1 MPAVTSIYTIP
12 ALRIAHKSCITPLC
26 TFAGWKTMKFIGK
39 LLVYLL
45 VALLIVI
52 LALYILLQTRWG
64 AAQVSSW
71 VTVNTDYELSFDKMN
86 HRFSSPSH
94 LILENVTFGRDG
106 KPATLVAKK
115 VDIGLSSRQV
125 TDPLHMDTI
134 TLFDG
139 TLNLSPQT
147 APLPLQADRLQLSNM
162 AFNSPNTE
170 WDLSAQKVTGGV
182 SPWQP
187 EAGNVLGKNA
197 QIQMSAGSLTLNG
210 VPATNVLIEGQLN
223 GKEVVLNTIG
233 ADMARGSLTG
243 SALRNADGSW
253 VIDTLRLNEI
263 RLQSDKT
270 LMAFFAPLGTIPS
283 LQIGRLDVTDA
294 RLQGPDWAVT
304 DLDLSLRNLTISKGD
319 WQSQDGRLSMN
330 ASEFIYGSLHL
341 FDPILNAEFSPQ
353 GMALRQFTSR
363 WEGGMV
369 RTSGNWLRDGK
380 ALVLDDVAIAGL
392 EYTLPQNWKALW
404 MEPLPEWLN
413 SVTLQKFGLSRNLV
427 IDIDPA
433 FPWQI
438 TSLDGYGANLQLVKD
453 HQWGVWSGSAT
464 LNGAAATFNRVDV
477 RRPSL
482 ALNANAA
489 TVNITD
495 LSAFTEKGIL
505 EATAT
510 VSQLPQRQTT
520 VSLNGRGVPLNV
532 LQQWG
537 WPALPVTGDGNIQL
551 TASGSVQANA
561 PLKPTV
567 NGKLSA
573 VNMDKQQV
581 EQTMTGGVVS
591 TVAPVQ

>member
-1 MPAVTSIYTIP
+1 
-12 ALRIAHKSCITPLC
+12 
-26 TFAGWKTMKFIGK
+26 MKFIGK

-45 VALLIVI
+45 VALLIVM

-64 AAQVSSW
+64 ATQVSSW

-94 LILENVTFGRDG
+94 IILENVTFGRDG

-115 VDIGLSSRQV
+115 VDIGLSSRQI
-125 TDPLHMDTI
+125 TDPLHVDTI

-147 APLPLQADRLQLSNM
+147 APLPFQADRLQLNNM

-187 EAGNVLGKNA
+187 EAGNVLGNHA
-197 QIQMSAGSLTLNG
+197 QIQMSAGSLALNG

-253 VIDTLRLNEI
+253 IIDTMRLNEI

-270 LMAFFAPLGTIPS
+270 LTAFFAPLATILS

-294 RLQGPDWAVT
+294 RLQGPDWAMT
-304 DLDLSLRNLTISKGD
+304 DLDLSLRNLTLSKGD
-319 WQSQDGRLSMN
+319 WQSQEGRLSMN

-404 MEPLPEWLN
+404 MAPLPEWLN

-427 IDIDPA
+427 IDIDPT

-438 TSLDGYGANLQLVKD
+438 TSLDGYGASLQLVKD
-453 HQWGVWSGSAT
+453 RQWGVWGGSAT

-520 VSLNGRGVPLNV
+520 VSLNGRGVPLSV

-537 WPALPVTGDGNIQL
+537 WPALPIAGDGNIQL
-551 TASGSVQANA
+551 TASGSVQASA

-591 TVAPVQ
+591 AMAPAQ

>member
-1 MPAVTSIYTIP
+1 
-12 ALRIAHKSCITPLC
+12 
-26 TFAGWKTMKFIGK
+26 MKFIGK

-64 AAQVSSW
+64 ATQVSSW

-94 LILENVTFGRDG
+94 IILENVTFGRDG

-115 VDIGLSSRQV
+115 VDIGLSSRQI
-125 TDPLHMDTI
+125 TDPLHVDTI

-147 APLPLQADRLQLSNM
+147 APLPFQADRLQLNNM

-187 EAGNVLGKNA
+187 EAGNVLGNHA

-253 VIDTLRLNEI
+253 IIDTMRLNEI

-270 LMAFFAPLGTIPS
+270 LTAFFAPLATIPS

-304 DLDLSLRNLTISKGD
+304 DLDLSLRNLTLSKGD
-319 WQSQDGRLSMN
+319 WQSQEGRLSMN

-404 MEPLPEWLN
+404 MAPLPEWLN

-453 HQWGVWSGSAT
+453 RQWGVWGGSAT

-520 VSLNGRGVPLNV
+520 VSLNGRGVPLSV

-537 WPALPVTGDGNIQL
+537 WPALPIAGDGNIQL
-551 TASGSVQANA
+551 TASGSVQASA

-591 TVAPVQ
+591 AMAPAQ

>member
-1 MPAVTSIYTIP
+1 
-12 ALRIAHKSCITPLC
+12 
-26 TFAGWKTMKFIGK
+26 MKFIGK

-45 VALLIVI
+45 VALLIVV
-52 LALYILLQTRWG
+52 LAFYFLLQTRWG
-64 AAQVSSW
+64 ASQASSW
-71 VTVNTDYELSFDKMN
+71 VTENTAYELNFDQMD

-94 LILENVTFGRDG
+94 IVLKNVTFGRDG
-106 KPATLVAKK
+106 KPATLVAKT
-115 VDIGLSSRQV
+115 VDIDLSSRQI

-147 APLPLQADRLQLSNM
+147 APLPFQADRLQLNNM

-210 VPATNVLIEGQLN
+210 VPATNVLIEGKLN

-243 SALRNADGSW
+243 SAQRNADGGW
-253 VIDTLRLNEI
+253 VIDTLRLNDI
-263 RLQSDKT
+263 RLQSEKT
-270 LMAFFAPLGTIPS
+270 LADFFAPLTTVPS
-283 LQIGRLDVTDA
+283 LQIGRLEVTDA

-304 DLDLSLRNLTISKGD
+304 DLDLSLRNLTLAKGD

-341 FDPILNAEFSPQ
+341 FDPILNTEFSPQ
-353 GMALRQFTSR
+353 GIALRQFTSR

-380 ALVLDDVAIAGL
+380 ALVLDDAAIAGL
-392 EYTLPQNWKALW
+392 EYTLPENWKTLW
-404 MEPLPEWLN
+404 METLPEWLN
-413 SVTLQKFGLSRNLV
+413 SVTLKKFGLSRNLV

-438 TSLDGYGANLQLVKD
+438 TSLDGYGANLQLAKD
-453 HQWGVWSGSAT
+453 RQWGVWGGSAT

-489 TVNITD
+489 TVNITE

-510 VSQLPQRQTT
+510 VSQLAQRQTT
-520 VSLNGRGVPLNV
+520 VSLNGRGVPLNIIN
-532 LQQWG
+532 QWG
-537 WPALPVTGDGNIQL
+537 WPALPIAGDGNMQL
-551 TASGSVQANA
+551 TASGSIQAHA

-581 EQTMTGGVVS
+581 QQTMTGGVVS
-591 TVAPVQ
+591 TPVQ

>member
-1 MPAVTSIYTIP
+1 
-12 ALRIAHKSCITPLC
+12 
-26 TFAGWKTMKFIGK
+26 MKFIGK

-45 VALLIVI
+45 VALLIVV
-52 LALYILLQTRWG
+52 LAFYFLLQTRWG
-64 AAQVSSW
+64 ASQASSW
-71 VTVNTDYELSFDKMN
+71 VTENTAYELNFDQMD

-94 LILENVTFGRDG
+94 IVLKNVTFGRDG
-106 KPATLVAKK
+106 KPATLVAKT
-115 VDIGLSSRQV
+115 VDIGLSSRQI

-147 APLPLQADRLQLSNM
+147 APLPFQADRLQLNNM

-210 VPATNVLIEGQLN
+210 VPATNVLIEGKLN

-243 SALRNADGSW
+243 SAQRNADGGW
-253 VIDTLRLNEI
+253 VIDTLRLNDI
-263 RLQSDKT
+263 RLQSEKT
-270 LMAFFAPLGTIPS
+270 LADFFAPLTTVPS
-283 LQIGRLDVTDA
+283 LQIGRLEVTDA

-304 DLDLSLRNLTISKGD
+304 DLDLSLRNLTLAKGD

-341 FDPILNAEFSPQ
+341 FDPILNTEFSPQ
-353 GMALRQFTSR
+353 GIALRQFTSR

-380 ALVLDDVAIAGL
+380 ALVLDDAAIAGL
-392 EYTLPQNWKALW
+392 EYTLPENWKTLW
-404 MEPLPEWLN
+404 METLPEWLN
-413 SVTLQKFGLSRNLV
+413 SVTLKKFGLSRNLI

-438 TSLDGYGANLQLVKD
+438 TSLDGYGANLQLAKD
-453 HQWGVWSGSAT
+453 RQWGVWGGSAT

-482 ALNANAA
+482 AMNANAA
-489 TVNITD
+489 TVNITE

-510 VSQLPQRQTT
+510 VSQLAQRQTT
-520 VSLNGRGVPLNV
+520 VSLNGRGVPLNIIN
-532 LQQWG
+532 QWG
-537 WPALPVTGDGNIQL
+537 WPALPIAGDGNMQL
-551 TASGSVQANA
+551 TASGSIQAHA

-581 EQTMTGGVVS
+581 QQTMTGGVVS
-591 TVAPVQ
+591 TPVQ

>member
-1 MPAVTSIYTIP
+1 
-12 ALRIAHKSCITPLC
+12 
-26 TFAGWKTMKFIGK
+26 MKFIGK

-64 AAQVSSW
+64 ATQVSSW

-94 LILENVTFGRDG
+94 IILENVTFGRDG

-115 VDIGLSSRQV
+115 VDIGLSSRQI

-147 APLPLQADRLQLSNM
+147 APLPFQADRLQLNNM

-187 EAGNVLGKNA
+187 EAGNVLGNHA

-253 VIDTLRLNEI
+253 IIDTMRLNEI

-270 LMAFFAPLGTIPS
+270 LTAFFAPLATIPS

-304 DLDLSLRNLTISKGD
+304 DLDLSLRNLTLSKGD
-319 WQSQDGRLSMN
+319 WQSQEGRLSMN

-404 MEPLPEWLN
+404 MAPLPEWLN

-453 HQWGVWSGSAT
+453 RQWGVWGGSAT

-510 VSQLPQRQTT
+510 VSQLPQRQTA
-520 VSLNGRGVPLNV
+520 VSLNGRGVPLSV

-537 WPALPVTGDGNIQL
+537 WPALPIAGDGNIQL
-551 TASGSVQANA
+551 TASGSVQASA

-581 EQTMTGGVVS
+581 EQTMTGGVAS
-591 TVAPVQ
+591 AMAPAQ

>member
-1 MPAVTSIYTIP
+1 
-12 ALRIAHKSCITPLC
+12 
-26 TFAGWKTMKFIGK
+26 MKFIGK

-64 AAQVSSW
+64 ATQVSSW

-94 LILENVTFGRDG
+94 IILENVTFGRDG

-115 VDIGLSSRQV
+115 VDIGLSSRQI
-125 TDPLHMDTI
+125 TDPLHVDTI

-147 APLPLQADRLQLSNM
+147 APLPFQADRLQLNNM

-187 EAGNVLGKNA
+187 EAGNVLGNHA

-253 VIDTLRLNEI
+253 IIDTMRLNEI

-270 LMAFFAPLGTIPS
+270 LTAFFAPLATIPS

-304 DLDLSLRNLTISKGD
+304 DLDLSLRNLTLSKGD
-319 WQSQDGRLSMN
+319 WQSQEGRLSMN

-404 MEPLPEWLN
+404 MAPLPEWLN

-453 HQWGVWSGSAT
+453 RQWGVWGGSAT

-520 VSLNGRGVPLNV
+520 VSLNGRGVPLSV

-537 WPALPVTGDGNIQL
+537 WPALPIAGDGNIQL

-591 TVAPVQ
+591 AMAPAQ

>member
-1 MPAVTSIYTIP
+1 
-12 ALRIAHKSCITPLC
+12 
-26 TFAGWKTMKFIGK
+26 MKFIGK
-39 LLVYLL
+39 LLIWILIAV
-45 VALLIVI
+45 LIVI
-52 LALYILLQTRWG
+52 LALYILVQTRWG

-71 VTVNTDYELSFDKMN
+71 VTVNTDYELNFDLMD

-94 LILENVTFGRDG
+94 ILLENVTFGRDG
-106 KPATLVAKK
+106 KPATLVAKT
-115 VDIGLSSRQV
+115 VDIGLSSRQI

-134 TLFDG
+134 TLRDG

-147 APLPLQADRLQLSNM
+147 APLPFQADRLQLNNM

-187 EAGNVLGKNA
+187 EAGNVLGKKA
-197 QIQMSAGSLTLNG
+197 HIQMSAGSLTLNG
-210 VPATNVLIEGQLN
+210 VPASNVLIQGELN
-223 GKEVVLNTIG
+223 GKEVVLSTIG

-243 SALRNADGSW
+243 TARRNADGGW
-253 VIDTLRLNEI
+253 VIDTLRLNDI
-263 RLQSDKT
+263 RLQSDKS
-270 LMAFFAPLGTIPS
+270 LLDLFAPITTLPS
-283 LQIGRLDVTDA
+283 LQVGRLDITDA

-304 DLDLSLRNLTISKGD
+304 DLDLSLRNLTVSKGD
-319 WQSQDGRLSMN
+319 WQTQEGRLSMN

-341 FDPILNAEFSPQ
+341 FDPILNAEFAPQ
-353 GMALRQFTSR
+353 GIALRQFTSR

-369 RTSGNWLRDGK
+369 RTSGNWLRNGK
-380 ALVLDDVAIAGL
+380 ALVLDDVAVAGL
-392 EYTLPQNWKALW
+392 EYTLPQNWKTLW

-413 SVTLQKFGLSRNLV
+413 AVTLKKFGLSRNLV
-427 IDIDPA
+427 IDIDPT

-438 TSLDGYGANLQLVKD
+438 TSLDGYGANLRLAKD
-453 HQWGVWSGSAT
+453 RQWGVWGGNAT

-482 ALNANAA
+482 ALAA
-489 TVNITD
+489 DASAVNITE

-505 EATAT
+505 EATAA

-520 VSLNGRGVPLNV
+520 VSLNGRGVPFKI

-537 WPALPVTGDGNIQL
+537 WPELPITGDGNVQL
-551 TASGSVQANA
+551 TASGSIQAKA

-573 VNMDKQQV
+573 VNMDKQKV
-581 EQTMTGGVVS
+581 EQTMTRGQVS
-591 TVAPVQ
+591 TTSQPTVTPSPQPSP

>member
-1 MPAVTSIYTIP
+1 
-12 ALRIAHKSCITPLC
+12 
-26 TFAGWKTMKFIGK
+26 MKFIGK

-64 AAQVSSW
+64 ATQVSSW

-94 LILENVTFGRDG
+94 IILENVTFGRDG

-115 VDIGLSSRQV
+115 VDIGLSSRQI
-125 TDPLHMDTI
+125 TDPLHVDTI

-147 APLPLQADRLQLSNM
+147 APLPFQADRLQLNNM

-187 EAGNVLGKNA
+187 EAGNVLGNHA

-253 VIDTLRLNEI
+253 IIDTMRLNEI

-270 LMAFFAPLGTIPS
+270 LTAFFAPLATIPS

-304 DLDLSLRNLTISKGD
+304 DLDLSLRNLTLSKGD
-319 WQSQDGRLSMN
+319 WQSQEGRLSMN

-392 EYTLPQNWKALW
+392 EYTLPQNWKTLW
-404 MEPLPEWLN
+404 MAPLPEWLN

-453 HQWGVWSGSAT
+453 RQWGIWGGSAT

-537 WPALPVTGDGNIQL
+537 WPALPITGDGNIQL
-551 TASGSVQANA
+551 TASGSVQASA

-567 NGKLSA
+567 NGKLNA

-581 EQTMTGGVVS
+581 QQTLTGGVVS
-591 TVAPVQ
+591 TAPSPQPSP

>member
-1 MPAVTSIYTIP
+1 
-12 ALRIAHKSCITPLC
+12 
-26 TFAGWKTMKFIGK
+26 MKFIGK

-64 AAQVSSW
+64 ATQVSSW

-94 LILENVTFGRDG
+94 IILENVTFGRDG

-115 VDIGLSSRQV
+115 VDIGLSSRQI

-147 APLPLQADRLQLSNM
+147 APLPFQADRLQLNNM

-187 EAGNVLGKNA
+187 EAGNVLGNHA

-253 VIDTLRLNEI
+253 IIDTMRLNEI

-270 LMAFFAPLGTIPS
+270 LTAFFAPLTTIPS

-304 DLDLSLRNLTISKGD
+304 DLDLSLRNLTLSKGD
-319 WQSQDGRLSMN
+319 WQSQEGRLSIN

-404 MEPLPEWLN
+404 MAPLPEWLN

-453 HQWGVWSGSAT
+453 RQWGVWGGSAT

-510 VSQLPQRQTT
+510 VSQLPQRQTA
-520 VSLNGRGVPLNV
+520 VSLNGRGVPLSV

-591 TVAPVQ
+591 AMAPAQ

>member
-1 MPAVTSIYTIP
+1 
-12 ALRIAHKSCITPLC
+12 
-26 TFAGWKTMKFIGK
+26 MKFIGK
-39 LLVYLL
+39 LLIWILIAV
-45 VALLIVI
+45 LIVI
-52 LALYILLQTRWG
+52 LALYILVQTRWG

-71 VTVNTDYELSFDKMN
+71 VTVNTDYELNFDLMD

-94 LILENVTFGRDG
+94 ILLENVTFGRDG
-106 KPATLVAKK
+106 KPATLVAKT
-115 VDIGLSSRQV
+115 VDIGLSSRQI

-134 TLFDG
+134 TLRDG
-139 TLNLSPQT
+139 TLNFSSQT
-147 APLPLQADRLQLSNM
+147 APLPFQADRLQLNNM

-187 EAGNVLGKNA
+187 EAGNVLGKKA
-197 QIQMSAGSLTLNG
+197 HIQMSAGSLTLNG
-210 VPATNVLIEGQLN
+210 VPASNVLIQGELN
-223 GKEVVLNTIG
+223 GKEVVLSTIG

-243 SALRNADGSW
+243 TARRNADGGW
-253 VIDTLRLNEI
+253 VIDTLRLNDI
-263 RLQSDKT
+263 RLQSDKS
-270 LMAFFAPLGTIPS
+270 LLDLFAPITTLPS
-283 LQIGRLDVTDA
+283 LQVGRLDITDA

-304 DLDLSLRNLTISKGD
+304 DLDLSLRNLTLSKGD
-319 WQSQDGRLSMN
+319 WQTQEGRLSMN

-341 FDPILNAEFSPQ
+341 FDPILNAEFAPQ
-353 GMALRQFTSR
+353 GIALRQFTSR

-369 RTSGNWLRDGK
+369 RTSGNWLRNGK
-380 ALVLDDVAIAGL
+380 ALVLDDVAVAGL
-392 EYTLPQNWKALW
+392 EYTLPQNWKTLW

-413 SVTLQKFGLSRNLV
+413 AVTLKKFGLSRNLV
-427 IDIDPA
+427 IDIDPT

-438 TSLDGYGANLQLVKD
+438 TSLDGYGANLRLAKD
-453 HQWGVWSGSAT
+453 RQWGVWGGNAT

-482 ALNANAA
+482 ALAA
-489 TVNITD
+489 DASAVNITE

-505 EATAT
+505 EATAA

-520 VSLNGRGVPLNV
+520 VSLNGRGVPFKI

-537 WPALPVTGDGNIQL
+537 WPELPITGDGNVQL
-551 TASGSVQANA
+551 TASGSIQAKA

-573 VNMDKQQV
+573 VNMDKQKV
-581 EQTMTGGVVS
+581 EQTMTRGQVS
-591 TVAPVQ
+591 TTSQPTVTPSPQPSR

>member
-1 MPAVTSIYTIP
+1 
-12 ALRIAHKSCITPLC
+12 
-26 TFAGWKTMKFIGK
+26 MKFIGK

-45 VALLIVI
+45 IALLVVV
-52 LALYILLQTRWG
+52 LAFYILLQTRWG
-64 AAQVSSW
+64 ASQVSSW
-71 VTVNTDYELSFDKMN
+71 ITVNTDYELSFDLMD

-94 LILENVTFGRDG
+94 IILENVTFGRDG

-147 APLPLQADRLQLSNM
+147 APLPFQADRLQLNNM

-210 VPATNVLIEGQLN
+210 VPASNVLIQGQLN

-253 VIDTLRLNEI
+253 VIDSMRLNEI
-263 RLQSDKT
+263 RLQSDKSLLDFFTPITT
-270 LMAFFAPLGTIPS
+270 LPS
-283 LQIGRLDVTDA
+283 LQIGRLEVTDA

-304 DLDLSLRNLTISKGD
+304 DLDLSLRNLTLSKGD

-341 FDPILNAEFSPQ
+341 FDPIMNAEFSPQ
-353 GMALRQFTSR
+353 GIALRQLTSR

-380 ALVLDDVAIAGL
+380 ALVLDDAAIAGL
-392 EYTLPQNWKALW
+392 EYTLPENWKTLW
-404 MEPLPEWLN
+404 MEQLPQWLD
-413 SVTLQKFGLSRNLV
+413 SVKLNKFSLSRNLV
-427 IDIDPA
+427 IDIDPT

-438 TSLDGYGANLQLVKD
+438 TSLDGYGANLQIAKD
-453 HQWGVWSGSAT
+453 RQWGVWGGSAT

-532 LQQWG
+532 VQQWG
-537 WPALPVTGDGNIQL
+537 WPALPITGDGNIQL
-551 TASGSVQANA
+551 TASGSVQASA

-567 NGKLSA
+567 NGKLNA

-581 EQTMTGGVVS
+581 QQTMTGGVVS
-591 TVAPVQ
+591 TAPSLQPSP

>member
-1 MPAVTSIYTIP
+1 
-12 ALRIAHKSCITPLC
+12 
-26 TFAGWKTMKFIGK
+26 MKFIGK

-64 AAQVSSW
+64 ATQVSSW

-94 LILENVTFGRDG
+94 IILENVTFGRDG

-115 VDIGLSSRQV
+115 VDIGLSSRQI
-125 TDPLHMDTI
+125 TAPLHVDTI

-147 APLPLQADRLQLSNM
+147 APLPFQADRLQLNNM

-187 EAGNVLGKNA
+187 EAGNVLGNHA
-197 QIQMSAGSLTLNG
+197 QIQMSAGSLALNG

-253 VIDTLRLNEI
+253 IIDTMRLNEI

-270 LMAFFAPLGTIPS
+270 LTAFFAPLATIPS

-304 DLDLSLRNLTISKGD
+304 DLDLSLRNLTLSKGD
-319 WQSQDGRLSMN
+319 WQSQEGRLSMN

-392 EYTLPQNWKALW
+392 EYTLPQNWKELW
-404 MEPLPEWLN
+404 MAPLPEWLN

-438 TSLDGYGANLQLVKD
+438 TSLDGYGASLQLVKD
-453 HQWGVWSGSAT
+453 RQWGVWGGSAT

-510 VSQLPQRQTT
+510 VSQLPQRQTA
-520 VSLNGRGVPLNV
+520 VSLNGRGVPLSV

-537 WPALPVTGDGNIQL
+537 WPALPIAGDGNIQL
-551 TASGSVQANA
+551 TASGSVQASA

-591 TVAPVQ
+591 AMAPAQ